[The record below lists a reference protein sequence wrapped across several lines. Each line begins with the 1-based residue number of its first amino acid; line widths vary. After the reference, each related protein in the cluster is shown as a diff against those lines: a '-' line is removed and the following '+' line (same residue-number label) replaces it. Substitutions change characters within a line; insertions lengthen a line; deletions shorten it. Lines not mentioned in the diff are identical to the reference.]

1 MFSTSDLLT
10 EIECGLY
17 ASWYAAFL
25 CNDTPYTSMKPEYL
39 TTVVLGLHL
48 ANKLQE
54 KFRSN
59 RYLVR
64 FEERTKDVATCAFS
78 CLPPP
83 YVEMN
88 VYGRAKKDTG
98 EEGSVDL
105 VIYRQQSLVPETVAV
120 FEIKN
125 FDQSDELLVKDIE
138 RNMEF
143 IELTNS
149 GKINQIQY
157 GVLTFFLHDKLSRVK
172 EAADEFLRHNTERFS
187 KIAENFNRN
196 SISATLTLKT
206 LANYPCLTK
215 SEAPE
220 IDGDGQQFI
229 ESEENHH
236 IAYGVI
242 LLERNPTPRSSEA
255 PTACPDPHHSPVAVL
270 AQSPSPPA
278 P

>member
-1 MFSTSDLLT
+1 MPGQEQLRRLALTCSAGLYRPVARWAVDIGQPLPGSAVGLQNVKFRREVPMFSTSDLLT

-125 FDQSDELLVKDIE
+125 FDQSDELLVKDI
-138 RNMEF
+138 
-143 IELTNS
+143 LT
-149 GKINQIQY
+149 
-157 GVLTFFLHDKLSRVK
+157 
-172 EAADEFLRHNTERFS
+172 S
-187 KIAENFNRN
+187 K
-196 SISATLTLKT
+196 
-206 LANYPCLTK
+206 
-215 SEAPE
+215 
-220 IDGDGQQFI
+220 
-229 ESEENHH
+229 
-236 IAYGVI
+236 
-242 LLERNPTPRSSEA
+242 
-255 PTACPDPHHSPVAVL
+255 
-270 AQSPSPPA
+270 
-278 P
+278 